1 MRTHSLCARQNMYS
15 VKTVIQAHIVIEIS
29 KTPVLMRL
37 GSLAGDCPPPKKTIT
52 SWQKVS
58 GALEETDTPILNN
71 IPNDIVSTD
80 DIDYAIGA
88 PAPPGVPLEVIS
100 PYCSPHFT

>member
-1 MRTHSLCARQNMYS
+1 
-15 VKTVIQAHIVIEIS
+15 
-29 KTPVLMRL
+29 MRL
-37 GSLAGDCPPPKKTIT
+37 GSLAGNCPPPKKTIT

-58 GALEETDTPILNN
+58 AALEETDTPILNN

-88 PAPPGVPLEVIS
+88 LTNHITIVIENSTRVVPAKSDRKELLSDVSELIRAKTLR
-100 PYCSPHFT
+100 CA